1 MKWTFAA
8 LVLLNIGLL
17 MWASWYREEGD
28 EPGRGPRPPVNAEKM
43 VPLLTPGVV
52 LQPRPAGVAR
62 PEPLIAV
69 EREAAAP
76 IPIPVEKSCQ
86 AIGPFETRAQAARA
100 GAKLETLGL
109 AYVVRPVEERI
120 ESGYWVFLPPL
131 ATRAEA
137 EEKLKELS
145 ARGIKDH
152 YLVREAGM
160 VNAISLGVFAQR
172 RNAERRRQELAV
184 KGIQANL
191 APHPRTRTVYRLN
204 LRAGELSVEQQE
216 ALNRT
221 EWDVPG
227 ARLQPGDCGEEP
239 SESPAGRSGKSAE
252 KKR

>member
-17 MWASWYREEGD
+17 MWASWFREEGG
-28 EPGRGPRPPVNAEKM
+28 ELGRGPRPPVNAEKM
-43 VPLLTPGVV
+43 VPLLTPGLV

-69 EREAAAP
+69 EREAAAS
-76 IPIPVEKSCQ
+76 VEKSCQ
-86 AIGPFETRAQAARA
+86 AIGPFETRAQATRA
-100 GAKLETLGL
+100 GAKLEALRL

-172 RNAERRRQELAV
+172 RNAERRKQELAV
-184 KGIQANL
+184 KGIQTNL

-204 LRAGELSVEQQE
+204 LRAGELSAEQLE
-216 ALNRT
+216 ALNQT

-227 ARLQPGDCGEEP
+227 VRLQPGDCGEG
-239 SESPAGRSGKSAE
+239 SSGSPARHSGKSAE
-252 KKR
+252 EKH

>member
-17 MWASWYREEGD
+17 MWASWYREEGE
-28 EPGRGPRPPVNAEKM
+28 EPGRRPRPPVNAEKM

-76 IPIPVEKSCQ
+76 VEKSCQ

-100 GAKLETLGL
+100 GAKLEALGL
-109 AYVVRPVEERI
+109 AYVARSVEERV

-145 ARGIKDH
+145 VRGIKDH

-160 VNAISLGVFAQR
+160 ANAISLGVFAQR
-172 RNAERRRQELAV
+172 RNAERRKQELAV

-204 LRAGELSVEQQE
+204 LRVGELSVEQQE

-227 ARLQPGDCGEEP
+227 ARLQPGDCGEE
-239 SESPAGRSGKSAE
+239 SKESPAGRSGKSAE